1 MSVSKYVLDTSA
13 ALALILSEPGAEAV
27 DAALPE
33 VVMSTVN
40 LAETVTKLVER
51 GMPPS
56 EARATLFELKIEYVP
71 FTEAQATLCGEL
83 RPATRSRG
91 LSLGDRACLALAIE
105 RGLPAMTA
113 DAAWLCATSA
123 DVVLIR

>member
-1 MSVSKYVLDTSA
+1 VSSRYVLDSSA
-13 ALALILSEPGAEAV
+13 VLALIQSEPGANV
-27 DAALPE
+27 VRAAMDKA
-33 VVMSTVN
+33 VMSTVN

-51 GMPPS
+51 GMPRLD
-56 EARATLFELKIEYVP
+56 ARAALFELKIEYVP

-113 DAAWLCATSA
+113 DAAWLGATSA

>member
-1 MSVSKYVLDTSA
+1 MSKYVLDTSA
-13 ALALILSEPGAEAV
+13 VLAFILSEPGAEVV
-27 DAALPE
+27 DAAIPD

-51 GMPPS
+51 GMPRS
-56 EARATLFELKIEYVP
+56 EARAAIFELKIEFAP

-105 RGLPAMTA
+105 RGLSAMTA
-113 DAAWLCATSA
+113 DAAWFGATSA

>member
-1 MSVSKYVLDTSA
+1 MDKA
-13 ALALILSEPGAEAV
+13 
-27 DAALPE
+27 
-33 VVMSTVN
+33 VMSTVN

-51 GMPPS
+51 GMPRLD
-56 EARATLFELKIEYVP
+56 ARAALFELKIEFAP
-71 FTEAQATLCGEL
+71 FTESQATLCGEL

-113 DAAWLCATSA
+113 DAAWLGATSA